1 MGLRVAEVVP
11 DGPAARAGLRNGDL
25 MLTAAGQPLATAQ
38 ALVKLM
44 LADAIGS
51 QLPITVIRNG
61 ALVDLIAT
69 PVELGT
75 ENTRG

>member
-1 MGLRVAEVVP
+1 MS
-11 DGPAARAGLRNGDL
+11 DTIGPAARAGLHNGDL
-25 MLTAAGQPLATAQ
+25 MLTAAGQPVATAQ

-51 QLPITVIRNG
+51 RLPITVIRNG

-69 PVELGT
+69 PVELA
-75 ENTRG
+75 RS